1 MEELDVEELE
11 EKEPEL
17 QDIGSIAA
25 MLSLSE
31 HDIERYGNRMAKIP
45 LSIFQRLDGNR
56 LGHLILVTSM
66 TPTTSGEGKT
76 TISIGLADALSMLG
90 EKVVV
95 NLREPS
101 LGPCFGIKGGATG
114 GGRAAVKPMDRINL
128 IFTAD
133 FPSIAAAHNLL
144 SSLINNHIF
153 HGNELNL
160 DPKRI
165 VFPRTVDMND
175 RSLRSIIV
183 GVGERD
189 KGVMAMDSF
198 VITPASEV
206 MAIVALASDY
216 TDLKERLSRILIGFT
231 FNGDPVYAGDLKAQG
246 SMAALLKYAMQPN
259 LVQTG
264 EGTPALIHTGPFGNI
279 AHGTSSLIADRLGLM
294 LTDYVVTEAGFGSDL
309 GGEKFVNLVSRVGKL
324 KIDAVVIVATV
335 KAIKRQGG
343 DREGTK
349 DNMKALEAGMANL
362 LKHVHIMQSFGF
374 DPVVAVNR
382 FSSDTTREL
391 NYLMKK
397 LSSTGIISAVVD
409 AFENGGEGALELAKL
424 VIKKAASPPPALH
437 YTYEMD
443 DDVKLKIEKVARE
456 VYGARDVVFEHE
468 AVADLATI
476 EKMSLSHLPISMAK
490 TQYSLSD
497 DKSLLNAPA
506 DFDIHVER
514 VLISSGAGFLV
525 PLLGE
530 IMTMPGLP
538 KSPAA
543 DRIDITPQGEIIG
556 LY

>member
-1 MEELDVEELE
+1 MEELDLEEYE

-17 QDIGSIAA
+17 QDIGVIAA
-25 MLSLSE
+25 MLGLSE
-31 HDIERYGNRMAKIP
+31 RDIERYGNHIAKIP
-45 LSIFQRLDGNR
+45 LSVFQRIEGNR
-56 LGHLILVTSM
+56 LGHLVLVTSM
-66 TPTTSGEGKT
+66 TPTSSGEGKT
-76 TISIGLADALSMLG
+76 TTSIGVADALGMMG
-90 EKVVV
+90 KRVVV

-133 FPSIAAAHNLL
+133 FPAISAAHNLL

-165 VFPRTVDMND
+165 LFPRTIDMND
-175 RSLRSIIV
+175 RSLRSVIV

-189 KGVMAMDSF
+189 RGVMAMDSF
-198 VITPASEV
+198 VITPASEI
-206 MAIVALASDY
+206 MAIVALAMDY
-216 TDLKERLSRILIGFT
+216 TDLKERLSKILVGFT

-294 LTDYVVTEAGFGSDL
+294 LAEYVVTEAGFGSDL
-309 GGEKFVNLVSRVGKL
+309 GAEKFFNLVSRIGKVNV
-324 KIDAVVIVATV
+324 DAVVIVATV

-343 DREGTK
+343 DKEGTK
-349 DNMKALEAGMANL
+349 DNIKALEAGMANL
-362 LKHVHIMQSFGF
+362 LKHVRNMQGFGF
-374 DPVVAVNR
+374 DPVVAINR
-382 FSSDTTREL
+382 FSSDTSKEVNFVTRKL
-391 NYLMKK
+391 NSL
-397 LSSTGIISAVVD
+397 GITSAVVE
-409 AFENGGEGALELAKL
+409 AYEKGGEGALELAKL
-424 VIKKAASPPPALH
+424 VVEKASSPPPAVH
-437 YTYEMD
+437 YTYDMN
-443 DDVKLKIEKVARE
+443 DDVRVKIEKVARE
-456 VYGARDVVFEHE
+456 VYGARDVVFEHA
-468 AVADLATI
+468 AVADLAVV
-476 EKMSLSHLPISMAK
+476 ERLGLSRLPVSMAK
-490 TQYSLSD
+490 TQYSFSD
-497 DKSLLNAPA
+497 DKSLLNTPA

-514 VLISSGAGFLV
+514 VFISSGAGFLV

-543 DRIDITPQGEIIG
+543 DRIDLTPQGEIIG